1 MAADRPFVLQWR
13 STVFASSLPST
24 AKLVLLTLAEFAD
37 RNGANCWPS
46 LPMIAKRA
54 SLNERSVRRALDDV
68 EPLGWIQR
76 SKKGSERGWALSVYR
91 LTIPDGA
98 DTGSTPQ
105 DSTSGL
111 SVTEVRTLCHS
122 GVDTESNYLSS
133 ELSNTHPEENST
145 PEKRVSQK
153 RGAKAVPYQ
162 EIVDLYNRTMIGL
175 PNVLVISKKRMRLM
189 KSAWEAAPDRGQIPF
204 WEAYFAECQDDPFYN
219 GTGPYREP
227 HANWR
232 PDFDYLIKEDVVTK
246 VYERAMD
253 RMKNG
258 DRPTAEAPR
267 RHSAADDF
275 RGKKYT
281 GTPIDQLPADLREA
295 ARDAMAAPG
304 PASKTK
310 QAIQT
315 LQAMKAPRE

>member
-1 MAADRPFVLQWR
+1 MATDRPFVLQWR
-13 STVFASSLPST
+13 SAVFASSLPST

-54 SLNERSVRRALDDV
+54 SLNERSVRRALDEV

-91 LTIPDGA
+91 LTIPAGVDTGSWVDATGA
-98 DTGSTPQ
+98 DTESTPQ

-111 SVTEVRTLCHS
+111 SVTDVWTLCQF

-133 ELSNTHPEENST
+133 ELSNTQPEENPS

-153 RGAKAVPYQ
+153 RGARAKLTFSAWRTTAEDPFT
-162 EIVDLYNRTMIGL
+162 EGNRIDRYAEKVGL
-175 PNVLVISKKRMRLM
+175 PDEFVTLAWKRFEDLHTNGPKESKKVQADWLATFENYLKGNYLRL
-189 KSAWEAAPDRGQIPF
+189 WWFDH
-204 WEAYFAECQDDPFYN
+204 AEGSYKLN
-219 GTGPYREP
+219 VTGVQAQRE
-227 HANWR
+227 
-232 PDFDYLIKEDVVTK
+232 YGMEIQESTS
-246 VYERAMD
+246 
-253 RMKNG
+253 
-258 DRPTAEAPR
+258 R

-295 ARDAMAAPG
+295 ARAA
-304 PASKTK
+304 
-310 QAIQT
+310 
-315 LQAMKAPRE
+315 LQSEG

>member
-13 STVFASSLPST
+13 SAVFASSLPST

-54 SLNERSVRRALDDV
+54 SLNERSVRRALDEV

-91 LTIPDGA
+91 LTIPAGVDTGSWVDATGA
-98 DTGSTPQ
+98 DTESTPQ

-111 SVTEVRTLCHS
+111 SVTDVWTLCQF

-133 ELSNTHPEENST
+133 ELSNTQPEENPS

-219 GTGPYREP
+219 GSGPYGPGHEK
-227 HANWR
+227 WR
-232 PDFDYLIKEDVVTK
+232 PTFEYLIKEDVVTK

-295 ARDAMAAPG
+295 AMAAFQPG
-304 PASKTK
+304 GGR
-310 QAIQT
+310 
-315 LQAMKAPRE
+315 REL